1 MTPGTNDK
9 QAAPYPWDDITP
21 IGPMAADEDDQDDM
35 LPADLALVVLVVTL
49 VIFVVGAGT
58 GYLYARL

>member
-1 MTPGTNDK
+1 MTPGTNEK
-9 QAAPYPWDDITP
+9 HSGAYPWDDITP

-35 LPADLALVVLVVTL
+35 LLADLALVVLVVTL
-49 VIFVVGAGT
+49 VIFLVGAGT

>member
-1 MTPGTNDK
+1 MTPGTNEK
-9 QAAPYPWDDITP
+9 QAAPYPRDDITP
-21 IGPMAADEDDQDDM
+21 IGPMAADEDGQDD
-35 LPADLALVVLVVTL
+35 LLLADLALVVLVVTL